1 MAASITKTL
10 QKPRVQPTRTH
21 DYLYDNDYT
30 LSSNRDHARETFK
43 AHTTIDRVKRVP
55 NFKTMFSELRH
66 YPRQSIQLDRTD
78 PVPPWIDRKWRG
90 FQDQLRATMERY
102 TKFNYAPDIVLPE
115 RQYEDPRVSGAN
127 RYKYFKQTDR
137 QHDR

>member
-1 MAASITKTL
+1 
-10 QKPRVQPTRTH
+10 
-21 DYLYDNDYT
+21 
-30 LSSNRDHARETFK
+30 
-43 AHTTIDRVKRVP
+43 
-55 NFKTMFSELRH
+55 MFSELRH

-102 TKFNYAPDIVLPE
+102 TKSLFWAANLVKCLSVEWCVFRFNYAPDIVLPE

-127 RYKYFKQTDR
+127 RYKYFKRSFVLERCISQYITDYFTGNSGLNR
-137 QHDR
+137 DGMFVLNCLF